1 MMYSLQNYTAYSR
14 GFGTANIKDWAK
26 AAKKLG
32 YPALG
37 VCDRTTL
44 AGAPRLVK
52 ACREAGIKPLL
63 GMDVYLHESDERDE
77 NNKPIA
83 RLLLFALNDDG
94 YQRLVKLNNRSQ
106 DREGLFYF
114 RPRVTMEA
122 LLGACKDVACV
133 LPYNGGGKL
142 STAVFEGSKGKFSGI
157 VSQLHSMFETR
168 FFIGCNPLENPEEIE
183 ALLDRGTMPYDVVYS
198 FNCTGPTTEAAEASR
213 TLMSLMKEDKPICNN
228 GGVYSLPTQALAES
242 RLGEP
247 ALQKFDFGMKR
258 LFDMVTDF
266 FVVGDY
272 KLPEPPVPD
281 LLAYMEQRLADGWRQ
296 KLDPTVKPG
305 TTLRQIAQDP
315 DLDKKFSY
323 LLEKA
328 GDKYANKHTLKE
340 YMDQLLNEEIPL
352 IVSKKFLPYF
362 YIIDDICAHI
372 DRVGLDRGVGRG
384 SGAGSIFNYLTNIT
398 QCDPLRHGLSFSRF
412 LSSARTDLP
421 DIDLDFSDI
430 ARREVHRYLAS
441 VYGRQ
446 RLLNIGTYNR
456 MKVKSAV
463 KALAAAAAY
472 TITDNDGE
480 EVPYD
485 PYFLNQILDVHTT
498 QTSRGQDELDEMLT
512 NDRFMEFYAKHS
524 RFFMTKVMPLLESI
538 TSNGMHAAGIV
549 ICLGDAMSE
558 LPVLYNSTLEGYVTQ
573 YEMDAVDDAGR
584 PKLDLLVIEAVDVV
598 TAAKQMLKDY
608 EGITI
613 PGVEE
618 INLQDKQALLT
629 FRNVQTHPIFQFGTW
644 SQRRFLRP
652 LAVDS
657 FEELVAAVAL
667 VRPGP
672 MQAGTDKL
680 FIDIKHGREKRPDD
694 HASISEVLSESH
706 GLMIYQEQMMKLS
719 QVMAGF
725 TGEEAEKL
733 RKACG
738 KKKPE
743 EMAKWEAHFKTGSR
757 KRGYTEDVTNK
768 MWSQIVE
775 FASYSFNKCLIG
787 NTIVYRGGRNR
798 FCDTVEMTI
807 EELYQE
813 TLKQGPNGRSRTHW
827 GEKILAGR
835 QKIRMMSAD
844 GRIRLGHIKAITQN
858 GVQPVIKVTLQN
870 GMSIT
875 GTYNHR
881 LLASTGYV
889 CIDDL
894 EVGDELLVMGVKEK
908 ATSQYI
914 ERALPSGYHKGRA
927 WQGEMTEAGYDRTGA
942 ANPAFLDGR
951 TKALKEAREA
961 CIERAQG
968 KCESCNLIERDDAR
982 FEVAHMDTFEECGGD
997 FLKFHAIGNVRYL
1010 CNSCHK
1016 SLDYQKGERKKA
1028 WSQGLPTVTSK
1039 IVSIEPAGEEM
1050 TYDIEMVEE
1059 EHNFI
1064 ANGIVSH
1071 NSHSVAYTLT
1081 SFYQAWIKSRY
1092 PLYFWA
1098 AKMRFAKDDL
1108 KHPNNVYELKRYA
1121 EEEGIEFLFPTVH
1134 GFSQDFKPAG
1144 AGNQVFWKISAI
1156 KGVGDKA
1163 AALITNNGTINS
1175 FPDMDSFMSTLIRKK
1190 EVIDGVTVQ
1199 ESTGQVMNS
1208 RVMTALIGAGF
1219 FAPEYTPIEAMKRYR
1234 EYMRVLNKK
1243 KVADELPPEFL
1254 KTFVDGKGNFDHTA
1268 SQFYWA
1274 KLRNETLNCQ
1284 VGRWKE
1290 IAGFDHENIQ
1300 TFTEAQFNKIDDGK
1314 LVFIGGEVK
1323 QVSYYKYKSGRNAGK
1338 NWAQLVIEDGSER
1351 YVVKC
1356 WNEFWDNPALDRTR
1370 RRPSQGDLIELRGIK
1385 ESFNGR
1391 SYIALNKPTDYCRIV
1406 AR

>member
-652 LAVDS
+652 LVVDS

-694 HASISEVLSESH
+694 HPSISEVLSESH
-706 GLMIYQEQMMKLS
+706 GLMIYQEQMMRLS

-743 EMAKWEAHFKTGSR
+743 EMAKWEAHYKTGSR

-775 FASYSFNKCLIG
+775 FASYSFNK
-787 NTIVYRGGRNR
+787 
-798 FCDTVEMTI
+798 
-807 EELYQE
+807 
-813 TLKQGPNGRSRTHW
+813 
-827 GEKILAGR
+827 
-835 QKIRMMSAD
+835 
-844 GRIRLGHIKAITQN
+844 
-858 GVQPVIKVTLQN
+858 
-870 GMSIT
+870 
-875 GTYNHR
+875 
-881 LLASTGYV
+881 
-889 CIDDL
+889 
-894 EVGDELLVMGVKEK
+894 
-908 ATSQYI
+908 
-914 ERALPSGYHKGRA
+914 
-927 WQGEMTEAGYDRTGA
+927 
-942 ANPAFLDGR
+942 
-951 TKALKEAREA
+951 
-961 CIERAQG
+961 
-968 KCESCNLIERDDAR
+968 
-982 FEVAHMDTFEECGGD
+982 
-997 FLKFHAIGNVRYL
+997 
-1010 CNSCHK
+1010 
-1016 SLDYQKGERKKA
+1016 
-1028 WSQGLPTVTSK
+1028 
-1039 IVSIEPAGEEM
+1039 
-1050 TYDIEMVEE
+1050 
-1059 EHNFI
+1059 
-1064 ANGIVSH
+1064 
-1071 NSHSVAYTLT
+1071 SHSVAYTLT

-1290 IAGFDHENIQ
+1290 IAGFDHDNIQ

-1338 NWAQLVIEDGSER
+1338 NWAQLIIEDGSER